1 MRTMILCGSLSF
13 YGLVGCCSLFVGLYY
28 IELPSM
34 GCDLFEL
41 PAKLPYDVQQIVA
54 HEAVD

>member
-1 MRTMILCGSLSF
+1 MLCGSLSF
-13 YGLVGCCSLFVGLYY
+13 CGLVGCCSLFVGLYY

-54 HEAVD
+54 HEAMD